1 MDYLVMQIINGIV
14 IGSVYALIALGLNLI
29 WSITDVPDFSQG
41 AIYVIAAY
49 VGFFA
54 VTWAKLPFLASIF
67 VAMCV
72 GAAIAFTCEKMLFRR
87 WRGTTHHI
95 QLLCAIALFF
105 LMSNLAVVF
114 WTGKAKFMPSYLSG
128 KIPLLGFYV
137 TYERLVV
144 IAMAGI
150 LFGLVYFFI
159 TKTKMGKSI
168 QAASQDKET
177 AEMMG
182 INIDTVNSVVFALG
196 GALSSTAAVLTAP
209 LYSVYPTM
217 GDLPLLKSL
226 VVVILGGFGSVGG
239 VLVCGLGLG
248 IVESLGGF
256 YISSAYQH
264 GYSFF
269 VLILVLL
276 FRPKGLFG
284 RM

>member
-1 MDYLVMQIINGIV
+1 MDYLVFQIINGII

-29 WSITDVPDFSQG
+29 WAITDVPDFSQG

-49 VGFFA
+49 VGFFT
-54 VTWAKLPFLASIF
+54 VTLVKLPFLASIF
-67 VAMCV
+67 VAMCA
-72 GAAIAFTCEKMLFRR
+72 GAAIAFSCERMLFRR
-87 WRGTTHHI
+87 WRGTVLN

-114 WTGKAKFMPSYLSG
+114 WTGKAKFFPSYLPG
-128 KIPLLGFYV
+128 KIPLLGFYI
-137 TYERLVV
+137 TWERLVV
-144 IAMAGI
+144 VVIAAI
-150 LFGLVYFFI
+150 LFVLVYSFI
-159 TKTKMGKSI
+159 TKTRIGKAI

-196 GALSSTAAVLTAP
+196 GALSSTAAILTAP